1 MRTLRL
7 ALLAQLAFFAIWGG
21 LLLSSHRVA
30 ETVWLETSPFD
41 PRDLLAGHYV
51 ALAYPLE
58 NEARDL
64 CSDARTKDAERV
76 YVRLEHGGGAYTDQG
91 FVPLSRPVA
100 CQSARPA
107 EGSGVWIEGHRRP
120 PDSRIRF
127 GLERFYVPEDSPLRH
142 VRSGDVVAEVAI
154 NPSWEPRLLALRASV
169 SPTDSPP
176 PTAEP
181 SESTLQRTDP
191 RTGRTP

>member
-1 MRTLRL
+1 MLRL

-21 LLLSSHRVA
+21 LLVSSHRVA

-58 NEARDL
+58 NEAREL
-64 CSDARTKDAERV
+64 CNDASTRDAEHV
-76 YVRLEHGGGAYTDQG
+76 YLRLENRGGVYTDQG

-100 CQSARPA
+100 CQSARPG
-107 EGSGVWIEGHRRP
+107 EGSGAWIEGRRFP

-142 VRSGDVVAEVAI
+142 VRSGEVVAEVAI
-154 NPSWEPRLLALRASV
+154 NPAWEPRLLALRARV
-169 SPTDSPP
+169 TPTDSPP
-176 PTAEP
+176 PRAEP
-181 SESTLQRTDP
+181 PEGTLRRTDP